1 MPLPKSYDEITLSG
15 DAYFDYLW
23 INQRVLTNDELE
35 KVNVLNFRP
44 QWEDS
49 TILLANYDDSLS
61 GGNILSLEEPVQ
73 SWLIY
78 KRREDAHALTFINE
92 IPADVTKISD
102 YAVNNHVDYQYVI
115 FPVTENTIGD
125 PMFSEISSSSWW
137 NWCLVDIIPFENG
150 LNRWKPTGTFW
161 IFTTNLKSGTTQQTI
176 DTYTYDGFLKYP
188 KVSYGKRNYSKGSLN
203 CFLSNVLNNSYSDN
217 AEMREEFKKFISNGN
232 QKLLKDIKG
241 SSYIVTITG
250 ASFKVEDDSSL
261 LPIELTFEWT
271 QIEDANNYII
281 TEEINTG
288 Q

>member
-102 YAVNNHVDYQYVI
+102 MQ
-115 FPVTENTIGD
+115 
-125 PMFSEISSSSWW
+125 
-137 NWCLVDIIPFENG
+137 
-150 LNRWKPTGTFW
+150 
-161 IFTTNLKSGTTQQTI
+161 
-176 DTYTYDGFLKYP
+176 
-188 KVSYGKRNYSKGSLN
+188 
-203 CFLSNVLNNSYSDN
+203 
-217 AEMREEFKKFISNGN
+217 
-232 QKLLKDIKG
+232 
-241 SSYIVTITG
+241 
-250 ASFKVEDDSSL
+250 
-261 LPIELTFEWT
+261 
-271 QIEDANNYII
+271 
-281 TEEINTG
+281 
-288 Q
+288 

>member
-23 INQRVLTNDELE
+23 INQRVLTKDELE

-78 KRREDAHALTFINE
+78 KRREDANALTFINE

-150 LNRWKPTGTFW
+150 LNRWKPT
-161 IFTTNLKSGTTQQTI
+161 
-176 DTYTYDGFLKYP
+176 
-188 KVSYGKRNYSKGSLN
+188 
-203 CFLSNVLNNSYSDN
+203 
-217 AEMREEFKKFISNGN
+217 
-232 QKLLKDIKG
+232 
-241 SSYIVTITG
+241 
-250 ASFKVEDDSSL
+250 
-261 LPIELTFEWT
+261 
-271 QIEDANNYII
+271 
-281 TEEINTG
+281 
-288 Q
+288 